1 MSNNMNFL
9 KLDLGEL
16 FSNNRIKPK
25 KELSESEKN
34 EKRVYAKLYRL
45 CKKHNLSYK
54 CEGPYWDFCLD
65 DKPIGTISMAHGV
78 ECYEHAYLYTK
89 AFIDSNF
96 IKCFNPSDSIAFN
109 RSPFGWH
116 NFSELEDYNNGKLSF
131 PKMMHLKSVYAREDE
146 AAFSAK
152 WNK

>member
-1 MSNNMNFL
+1 MSNNMIFSKNFL
-9 KLDLGEL
+9 TINLG
-16 FSNNRIKPK
+16 KPK
-25 KELSESEKN
+25 KVLYEWEKD

-54 CEGPYWDFCLD
+54 CEGSYWDFCLD
-65 DKPIGTISMAHGV
+65 DKPIGTISLAHDID
-78 ECYEHAYLYTK
+78 CKQRAYEYTK

-96 IKCFNPSDSIAFN
+96 IKCFNPSSISSFR
-109 RSPFGWH
+109 RSPFGWYH
-116 NFSELEDYNNGKLSF
+116 TLELEDYNNGKLSLSE
-131 PKMMHLKSVYAREDE
+131 MMQLEHVYDREDE